1 MTCKDCKH
9 WSGYTEE
16 WRDAMGICLREK
28 IAYYAS
34 SYGVI
39 LGPFEKDALFE
50 TGKNFG
56 CIHWEAKE

>member
-16 WRDAMGICLREK
+16 WRDALGICSCTVFTHYESPK
-28 IAYYAS
+28 GFIHP
-34 SYGVI
+34 I
-39 LGPFEKDALFE
+39 EKDSIYE
-50 TGKNFG
+50 TGKNSS